1 MRKIAEARRQ
11 ETSIEIARRFGVH
24 PVTVRRLVSLP
35 RAEYESQSLS
45 RRRPWEAEG
54 ISRATWYRRRAAGAQ
69 GQQGAG

>member
-11 ETSIEIARRFGVH
+11 ETSTEIARRFGVH

-54 ISRATWYRRRAAGAQ
+54 ISRATWYRRRAG
-69 GQQGAG
+69 